1 MKKKSKYL
9 GKELEYVEKVLN
21 SENWTST
28 SGTWN
33 QELENAFAE
42 KFKSEYAVTFNSG
55 TSTLHA
61 ALLAVGVEPGDEVL
75 SPALTVIMDTT
86 ATVHANAIP
95 VYVDI
100 DPKTFNMDPVDLER
114 KITPKSKAI
123 IVVALY
129 GQPCDMDPILEIARK
144 HNLPVIEDNAQ
155 CFLGEYKGRLAG
167 TFGDIASYSF
177 ENSKHL
183 SCGEGGIIT
192 SNSEELATTAR
203 KVSNHGFI
211 NSTAKSGRTKLNLD
225 VFQDP
230 NYKRHDEI
238 GWNYRLS
245 EISAAVALA
254 QLERI
259 DEMIENRIKV
269 AKMFLDVI
277 EETNCNFLVPQHEP
291 EGYKNS
297 YWSLALLFEKD
308 KCGLTW
314 QEFRKRYIENGGDGV
329 YGAWSVPYLE
339 PVMANNNFQK
349 MNPHVYSEITYEK
362 GLCPVAEEIQKK
374 IMQFKT
380 NYRNLDL
387 AYEKSQVLKKTI
399 LEVS

>member
-9 GKELEYVEKVLN
+9 GKELEYLEKVLS
-21 SENWTST
+21 SENWSST

-33 QELENAFAE
+33 QTLEETFAD
-42 KFKSEYAVTFNSG
+42 KFQSEYAVTFNSG

-86 ATVHANAIP
+86 ATVHASAIP

-100 DPKTFNMDPVDLER
+100 DPKTFNMDPADLER

-129 GQPCDMDPILEIARK
+129 GQPCDMDPIMAIAKK

-155 CFLGEYKGRLAG
+155 CFLGEYKGKLAG

-183 SCGEGGIIT
+183 SCGEGGIVT

-225 VFQDP
+225 VFQNP

-254 QLERI
+254 QLEKI

-269 AKMFLDVI
+269 ANMFLDVI
-277 EETNCNFLVPQHEP
+277 KETGCDFLIPQHEP
-291 EGYKNS
+291 EGYKNV
-297 YWSLALLFEKD
+297 YWSLALLYEKH

-314 QEFRKRYIENGGDGV
+314 QEFRKKYVDNGGDGV

-349 MNPHVYSEITYEK
+349 MNPHVYGEITYEK
-362 GLCPVAEEIQKK
+362 GLCPIAEKVQKK
-374 IMQFKT
+374 IMQLKT

-387 AYEKSQVLKKTI
+387 AYEKSQIFKKTI